1 MDQAILS
8 TAVGNVVSGFRQN
21 NTDPFLLADVMSAIS
36 GQIGELQPG
45 TAEEIIR
52 ILDTERRRLDIREAS
67 VGGLRW
73 TFGLAPRASSRLLG
87 S

>member
-1 MDQAILS
+1 
-8 TAVGNVVSGFRQN
+8 VVSDFRQD
-21 NTDPFLLADVMSAIS
+21 NTDPFLLADVMGAIS

-52 ILDTERRRLDIREAS
+52 ILDTERQRLDIREAS
-67 VGGLRW
+67 VGGLSW
-73 TFGLAPRASSRLLG
+73 TFGYAPRASSRLLG